1 MDKKLRKQLE
11 QQLALTI
18 SYFLK
23 KMNEEAA
30 AKMAK
35 PVKAAAKELA
45 KKFTKHQIA
54 LAELKAK
61 SDKPEVKVVKTEP
74 AKKAVASKKVSTK
87 KAASPKVKPTAK
99 KKKAATKSVKTE
111 KAK

>member
-35 PVKAAAKELA
+35 PVKAAAKDLA

-61 SDKPEVKVVKTEP
+61 SEKPAVKVVKTET
-74 AKKAVASKKVSTK
+74 AKKVVASKKVSTK
-87 KAASPKVKPTAK
+87 KAALPKVKPTAK
-99 KKKAATKSVKTE
+99 KKAAAKTVKTE

>member
-35 PVKAAAKELA
+35 PVKAAAKDLA

-54 LAELKAK
+54 IAELKAK
-61 SDKPEVKVVKTEP
+61 SEKPAVKVVKAEP
-74 AKKAVASKKVSTK
+74 AKKAVAAKKVSVKSPEKTK
-87 KAASPKVKPTAK
+87 AIPTAK
-99 KKKAATKSVKTE
+99 KKVAKKAVKTE

>member
-30 AKMAK
+30 AKMSK
-35 PVKAAAKELA
+35 PVKAAAKDLA

-54 LAELKAK
+54 IAELKAK
-61 SDKPEVKVVKTEP
+61 SEKPGVKVVKADP
-74 AKKAVASKKVSTK
+74 AKKVVAAKKVSTK
-87 KAASPKVKPTAK
+87 KAASAKAKPTTK
-99 KKKAATKSVKTE
+99 KKVVSKTAKAE